1 MVLSEGI
8 EQRSVAAAVV
18 VERERL
24 DRARQQLEQQLEPDP
39 LRALVVPVDAPRR
52 RPVLAQLRGVVAPG
66 LRCERVAHATFTGR
80 TSSTAASPVQR
91 SVSRMLTRGSNGG
104 WTCSYSGYGPYSN
117 HSTSIPASANAPS
130 SR

>member
-8 EQRSVAAAVV
+8 EERSVTTAVV
-18 VERERL
+18 VQGERL

-91 SVSRMLTRGSNGG
+91 SVSRMLMRGSNGG
-104 WTCSYSGYGPYSN
+104 VKCRLPGDGAASN
-117 HSTSIPASANAPS
+117 KTPPPPPPA
-130 SR
+130 